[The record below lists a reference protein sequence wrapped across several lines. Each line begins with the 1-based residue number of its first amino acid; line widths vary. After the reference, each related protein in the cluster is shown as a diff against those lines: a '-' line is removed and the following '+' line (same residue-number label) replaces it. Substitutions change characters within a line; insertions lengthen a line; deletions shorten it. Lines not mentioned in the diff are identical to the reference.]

1 MGALTKEQH
10 FEKGMDHMAGGRL
23 DQAIDA
29 LMAAVAMDAQYA
41 DALHA
46 LAMIYYQSS
55 RHDEAIEAGKRL
67 VQVTPD
73 DILAHTSL
81 SMFYVA
87 KGMVPEAEAEA
98 AEARRLTWKNQL
110 KSEGS

>member
-1 MGALTKEQH
+1 MPTKEEYY
-10 FEKGMDHMAGGRL
+10 EKGMTQMASGNLPGAIQELQLAIAL
-23 DQAIDA
+23 DSG
-29 LMAAVAMDAQYA
+29 YA

-46 LAMIYYQSS
+46 LAMIHYQSG
-55 RHDEAIEAGKRL
+55 DYDQAIEAGKKL
-67 VQVTPD
+67 LQVNPE

-98 AEARRLTWKNQL
+98 AEVRRLTWKEQI
-110 KSEGS
+110 KEGKKA